1 MPEKWRTLALACRVW
16 SSRILA
22 LRYPFAAR
30 DTARAGKFEI
40 PNLNYKFSFGHPGH
54 VQRSIVWRTLVREQK
69 PAATILIAD
78 DHQLLADAC
87 KTLLEPEFQVVGI
100 VTDGRRL
107 IAAAAELNPDVIVL
121 DIYMPHL
128 NGLDAGSQVK
138 QKRPGVKLVFL
149 TMTMEAEV
157 AAEAFRRGA
166 SGYVLKQSAGDELV
180 FAIRKVNQGASYL
193 SPLIARETVTY
204 LLNQGETFSEEK
216 RITKRQSEIL
226 QLLAEG
232 MSMKEVAN
240 VIDVKPGTVAFHKY
254 RMMETLNV
262 KTNAE
267 LLEYAIK
274 RHMTPA

>member
-1 MPEKWRTLALACRVW
+1 MVRWGDNFLAKAVG
-16 SSRILA
+16 
-22 LRYPFAAR
+22 R
-30 DTARAGKFEI
+30 DLMVDFPQPARAPLKVNFQED
-40 PNLNYKFSFGHPGH
+40 L
-54 VQRSIVWRTLVREQK
+54 LVREPK
-69 PAATILIAD
+69 PSARILIAD

-87 KTLLEPEFQVVGI
+87 KSLLEPEFQVVGI

-107 IAAAAELNPDVIVL
+107 LTAAAELKPDIIIL

-128 NGLDAGSQVK
+128 NGLDAGGQVK
-138 QKRPGVKLVFL
+138 QKLPGVKLVFL
-149 TMTMEAEV
+149 TMTMAADV

-166 SGYVLKQSAGDELV
+166 SAYVLKHSAGDELLLAV
-180 FAIRKVNQGASYL
+180 RKVNQGASYL
-193 SPLIARETVTY
+193 SPLIAKETVTY
-204 LLNQGETFSEEK
+204 LLNQGENFNEEK
-216 RITKRQSEIL
+216 HITKRQSEIL

-240 VIDVKPGTVAFHKY
+240 VIDIKPGTVAFHKY

>member
-1 MPEKWRTLALACRVW
+1 M
-16 SSRILA
+16 
-22 LRYPFAAR
+22 
-30 DTARAGKFEI
+30 
-40 PNLNYKFSFGHPGH
+40 
-54 VQRSIVWRTLVREQK
+54 REQK
-69 PAATILIAD
+69 PSARILIAD

-87 KTLLEPEFQVVGI
+87 KSLLEPEFQVVGI
-100 VTDGRRL
+100 VLDGRHL
-107 IAAAAELNPDVIVL
+107 IAAAAELRPEIIIL

-128 NGLDAGSQVK
+128 NGLDAGAQVK
-138 QKRPGVKLVFL
+138 QNLPGVKLVFM
-149 TMTMEAEV
+149 TMTKEADV

-166 SGYVLKQSAGDELV
+166 SAYVLKQSAGDELLL
-180 FAIRKVNQGASYL
+180 AIRKVHQGASYL
-193 SPLIARETVTY
+193 SPLIAKETVNY

-216 RITKRQSEIL
+216 HITRRQSEIL

-254 RMMETLNV
+254 RMMETLNI

-274 RHMTPA
+274 RRMTPA

>member
-1 MPEKWRTLALACRVW
+1 MK
-16 SSRILA
+16 
-22 LRYPFAAR
+22 
-30 DTARAGKFEI
+30 
-40 PNLNYKFSFGHPGH
+40 
-54 VQRSIVWRTLVREQK
+54 EQK
-69 PAATILIAD
+69 SSARILIAD

-87 KTLLEPEFQVVGI
+87 KSLLEPEFQVVGI
-100 VTDGRRL
+100 VLDGRDL
-107 IAAAAELNPDVIVL
+107 IAAAAELKPDIIIL

-128 NGLDAGSQVK
+128 NGLDAGGQVK
-138 QKRPGVKLVFL
+138 QKFPAMKLVFM
-149 TMTMEAEV
+149 TMTKAADV

-166 SGYVLKQSAGDELV
+166 SAYVLKQSAGDELLL
-180 FAIRKVNQGASYL
+180 AIRKVNQGASYL
-193 SPLIARETVTY
+193 SPLIVKETVTF
-204 LLNQGETFSEEK
+204 LLNQGENFSEEK
-216 RITKRQSEIL
+216 HITKRQSEIL

-274 RHMTPA
+274 RHMTSA